1 MAKKLDTSANN
12 IIDKLI
18 NKFKNL
24 IGVEIFNELFLYEQ
38 ELHLERPRHLF
49 SVEDC
54 KTILKKYLKNLPY
67 SQRDVILETESEC
80 LLLLYNWQKSKVIY
94 HINIT
99 KNNNISDEY
108 IDPRIFNQFPYP
120 GIYIDYNFRN
130 SEYYGV
136 FITYY
141 KHEQG
146 LHLQKRFL
154 FGFVMYDANHD
165 IWSIEPVFF
174 DIKNNIS
181 IIETIMTTMSEELN
195 FNDCKIAYL
204 DELSKLSC
212 IVIKVFSSIIEYY
225 GLEPIK
231 KCSHT
236 YKKFS
241 KFNL

>member
-94 HINIT
+94 
-99 KNNNISDEY
+99 
-108 IDPRIFNQFPYP
+108 
-120 GIYIDYNFRN
+120 
-130 SEYYGV
+130 
-136 FITYY
+136 
-141 KHEQG
+141 
-146 LHLQKRFL
+146 
-154 FGFVMYDANHD
+154 
-165 IWSIEPVFF
+165 FF
-174 DIKNNIS
+174 MTM
-181 IIETIMTTMSEELN
+181 IIIQ
-195 FNDCKIAYL
+195 
-204 DELSKLSC
+204 
-212 IVIKVFSSIIEYY
+212 
-225 GLEPIK
+225 
-231 KCSHT
+231 
-236 YKKFS
+236 
-241 KFNL
+241 